1 MGQHHYP
8 RRADRRALRHV
19 RRRACPDL
27 RRDAARQHCPRRS
40 DRARRLHRADDD
52 RHARPQPVARHHD
65 RGADHGGDRL
75 RPSARAAQPHA
86 RRRRAAAAAGDLRA
100 FRHHPE
106 RAARALHRRQPP
118 AQSRRDRGR
127 ELSAHGRR
135 VDRRASSAAIR
146 RRHCRHRRAATF
158 VLPHGA
164 RPRVSRDVG
173 RSVGGAIDGP
183 RQPSYLRARH
193 GAFACRH
200 RGGGRLHRRA
210 HQFRS
215 GDRPRAADLR
225 LRGRHHRR
233 AREHVGHA
241 RGRHHPRR
249 VAGDRRADQSGLA
262 APGRAPRL
270 SPYTGGAAR
279 GPVPEGARM
288 TASFH
293 VEHATRASRIGT
305 AAFAAAIV
313 LLAAAPA
320 WGGRDDLRLLA
331 EIYAY
336 VALASLWNLLA
347 GYAGLVS
354 VGQQAYVGLGAYLL
368 FALTMLVG
376 MPPLIAIPLAGVIAA
391 LLSLP
396 VAALIFRLRGHYF
409 AIGTWIVAEVFRLL
423 ASQVSVLGGGSGTSL
438 PVGIV
443 TSIASSRQMREF
455 LIYWIALTL
464 MVAILIAIVLLLRSR
479 YGLALRAIRD
489 NELAARIN
497 GVNVTRVKLIVY
509 VITALGTAM
518 VGALIFLQKLRI
530 SPDAAFSV
538 NDWTAFV
545 IFITV
550 IGGIGRVEG
559 PIVGTLVFFLL
570 RQFLADLGTIYLIM
584 LGLVAIVVM
593 LKAPKGLW
601 GLAVE
606 RFAFQLFPLERRVV
620 LADRGAPPHPEAR

>member
-1 MGQHHYP
+1 MS
-8 RRADRRALRHV
+8 V
-19 RRRACPDL
+19 RFSEGSSWSML
-27 RRDAARQHCPRRS
+27 
-40 DRARRLHRADDD
+40 
-52 RHARPQPVARHHD
+52 
-65 RGADHGGDRL
+65 
-75 RPSARAAQPHA
+75 
-86 RRRRAAAAAGDLRA
+86 A
-100 FRHHPE
+100 F
-106 RAARALHRRQPP
+106 L
-118 AQSRRDRGR
+118 
-127 ELSAHGRR
+127 
-135 VDRRASSAAIR
+135 
-146 RRHCRHRRAATF
+146 AATLV
-158 VLPHGA
+158 VLA
-164 RPRVSRDVG
+164 S
-173 RSVGGAIDGP
+173 
-183 RQPSYLRARH
+183 
-193 GAFACRH
+193 
-200 RGGGRLHRRA
+200 
-210 HQFRS
+210 
-215 GDRPRAADLR
+215 
-225 LRGRHHRR
+225 
-233 AREHVGHA
+233 
-241 RGRHHPRR
+241 
-249 VAGDRRADQSGLA
+249 
-262 APGRAPRL
+262 AP
-270 SPYTGGAAR
+270 
-279 GPVPEGARM
+279 
-288 TASFH
+288 F
-293 VEHATRASRIGT
+293 
-305 AAFAAAIV
+305 
-313 LLAAAPA
+313 

-368 FALTMLVG
+368 FALTILLGVPALVAIPIAG
-376 MPPLIAIPLAGVIAA
+376 LIAAV
-391 LLSLP
+391 LSLP

-455 LIYWIALTL
+455 LIYWFALAL
-464 MVAILIAIVLLLRSR
+464 MVAVLIAIVHLLRSR

-489 NELAARIN
+489 NELAAESN

-584 LGLVAIVVM
+584 LGLVAIIVM

-601 GLAVE
+601 GLVVE
-606 RFAFQLFPLERRVV
+606 RFGLQLFPLERRVV
-620 LADRGAPPHPEAR
+620 LADRGAPPPVQ